1 MHRDVGRVRT
11 AAEAG
16 DRDGALRALD
26 ALARRVERQ
35 RDGGGLSDADAAGL
49 LERVEAAKRR
59 VRREIPEP
67 HPTAEA
73 TATEAPP
80 SEPPPGEPGTGNDE
94 EKGKGETEGK
104 GQDKDKDKDEGHGGD
119 E

>member
-1 MHRDVGRVRT
+1 MHRDVDRVRT

-16 DRDGALRALD
+16 DHDGALRALD
-26 ALARRVERQ
+26 ALAGRVERQ
-35 RDGGGLSDADAAGL
+35 RDGGRLSDGDAAGL

-59 VRREIPEP
+59 VRGEIP
-67 HPTAEA
+67 EA

-80 SEPPPGEPGTGNDE
+80 SEPPPGDAGTGNDE
-94 EKGKGETEGK
+94 ENGNGKGKGK
-104 GQDKDKDKDEGHGGD
+104 GQDKDKDEGDGGD